1 MVRMQNFRILGK
13 AAFPS
18 LRFCAQSAI
27 AFCCTTS
34 DAFTEYTSITNAWEA
49 AMVREWILRNLP
61 EGRTSTVLHGDL
73 LPQNLLFAIP
83 DDRDIAVVDWE
94 CAQIGDAAY
103 DLAIV
108 TRGVRRPFGV
118 ANGLQRLVLFYNEAA
133 EQKISPSAVVVHEL
147 LLHLHWLAES
157 QTENRPGGHGPE
169 HYSNL
174 LGSILRR
181 ALALDANKSQTE
193 GERIGQK
200 AIREEFEQ
208 RNSNGT

>member
-1 MVRMQNFRILGK
+1 M
-13 AAFPS
+13 
-18 LRFCAQSAI
+18 
-27 AFCCTTS
+27 
-34 DAFTEYTSITNAWEA
+34 
-49 AMVREWILRNLP
+49 
-61 EGRTSTVLHGDL
+61 
-73 LPQNLLFAIP
+73 
-83 DDRDIAVVDWE
+83 
-94 CAQIGDAAY
+94 
-103 DLAIV
+103 
-108 TRGVRRPFGV
+108 
-118 ANGLQRLVLFYNEAA
+118 
-133 EQKISPSAVVVHEL
+133 VHEL